1 MTPISGGWA
10 GSRIAAYLGKG
21 DAAHRALA
29 RFAQAYTDQ
38 NERDYEALR
47 AAVASGRVTA
57 EYDL

>member
-1 MTPISGGWA
+1 
-10 GSRIAAYLGKG
+10 
-21 DAAHRALA
+21 LA
-29 RFAQAYTDQ
+29 RFARAYADQ